1 MAASLP
7 NVQVISE
14 SLAPVNGAIAG
25 CGQAA
30 VLMMNHIVTGE
41 PVDANELLNLIKF
54 SVATGHSVSPS
65 GATRPSDLQWLA
77 EQQGVKTTL
86 GSGASWRSTVDN
98 AIPAGKSVVLG
109 VSNARAFGG
118 SDSNVAG
125 HYVTIV
131 GTTTDGRY
139 IVADPNQQAA
149 KAGGTVIYSASQ
161 IQAAKPFAT
170 LTPTSAVQAQTT
182 SDASATSGDC
192 LHRVSWQGGPGGVGA
207 FNLCLDP
214 LLDFSVRGSLVATGV
229 LLIIVAIL
237 IFTRHTWA
245 PVVGDTAKAG
255 AIAAAA

>member
-1 MAASLP
+1 MAVSLP
-7 NVQVISE
+7 NVEVISE
-14 SLAPVNGAIAG
+14 SLAPVNGGIAG

-30 VLMMNHIVTGE
+30 VLMMNHIVRGE
-41 PVDANELLNLIKF
+41 PVSANELLNLIKF
-54 SVATGHSVSPS
+54 SIATGHSVSPS

-86 GSGASWRSTVDN
+86 GPGSAWRSTVDA
-98 AIPAGKSVVLG
+98 AIPAGKPVVLG

-149 KAGGTVIYSASQ
+149 KAGGTVVYSADQ
-161 IQAAKPFAT
+161 IQAARPFAT
-170 LTPTSAVQAQTT
+170 LTPTSSVQPTT
-182 SDASATSGDC
+182 SGSSNGC
-192 LHRVSWQGGPGGVGA
+192 LHSINFGGVGGVGA
-207 FNLCLDP
+207 TSICLDP
-214 LLDFSVRGSLVATGV
+214 LLDFSVRGSLVAMGV
-229 LLIIVAIL
+229 LLLVIAIL

>member
-1 MAASLP
+1 MAAVSLP
-7 NVQVISE
+7 NVEVISE
-14 SLAPVNGAIAG
+14 SLAPINGAIAG

-30 VLMMNHIVTGE
+30 VLMMNHIVRGE

-98 AIPAGKSVVLG
+98 AIPAGKPVVLG

-118 SDSNVAG
+118 SDSNVRG

-161 IQAAKPFAT
+161 IQAAQPFAT
-170 LTPTSAVQAQTT
+170 LTPTSAVQPQTT
-182 SDASATSGDC
+182 NGNNSDC
-192 LHRVSWQGGPGGVGA
+192 LHSISFPGIAGQGA
-207 FNLCLDP
+207 FSVCLDAGFDA
-214 LLDFSVRGSLVATGV
+214 LIRGSLIAVGV
-229 LLIIVAIL
+229 VLILVAIL

-245 PVVGDTAKAG
+245 PVVGDIAQTG
-255 AIAAAA
+255 AVAAAA

>member
-1 MAASLP
+1 MAAVSLA
-7 NVQVISE
+7 NVEVISE

-30 VLMMNHIVTGE
+30 VLMMNHIVRGE

-86 GSGASWRSTVDN
+86 GPGSAWRSTVDA
-98 AIPAGKSVVLG
+98 AIPAGKPVVLG

-118 SDSNVAG
+118 SDSNVEG

-149 KAGGTVIYSASQ
+149 KAGGTVIYSADQ
-161 IQAAKPFAT
+161 IQAARPFAT
-170 LTPTSAVQAQTT
+170 LTPTIAAQSTSSAN
-182 SDASATSGDC
+182 SASGDC
-192 LHRVSWQGGPGGVGA
+192 LHHIGWSGGPGGFGA
-207 FNLCLDP
+207 FDICLDP
-214 LLDFSVRGSLVATGV
+214 LLDFVVRATLVSTGV

-237 IFTRHTWA
+237 IFTRHTWE
-245 PVVGDTAKAG
+245 PVAGDVVKG
-255 AIAAAA
+255 AAVAAAG